1 MGVETGAAAK
11 DGLRDYYRA
20 KIEEYELAVRDKTQ
34 NLRRL
39 EAQRNELNNKGA
51 RRPGRAVWNGS
62 LRSGR
67 PARARRGE
75 RARRDASVHPRPR
88 RIARGR
94 SRARHVVSRPVRTSH
109 ARLGLPIPDAFFV
122 FADAPPPLHGAVR
135 MLREEI
141 HHLQEPG
148 SYVGEVVKVM
158 AKTKVLVKVR
168 DVRDDHARAR
178 LDLRALRPL
187 ARTHPCC
194 SRCAHPLRFI

>member
-1 MGVETGAAAK
+1 MLAPEARVSFFVRRRVGKLRVMSRSGGTPTGAMGVETGAAAK

-75 RARRDASVHPRPR
+75 RARRDASVHPRP
-88 RIARGR
+88 
-94 SRARHVVSRPVRTSH
+94 
-109 ARLGLPIPDAFFV
+109 
-122 FADAPPPLHGAVR
+122 
-135 MLREEI
+135 
-141 HHLQEPG
+141 
-148 SYVGEVVKVM
+148 
-158 AKTKVLVKVR
+158 
-168 DVRDDHARAR
+168 
-178 LDLRALRPL
+178 
-187 ARTHPCC
+187 
-194 SRCAHPLRFI
+194 